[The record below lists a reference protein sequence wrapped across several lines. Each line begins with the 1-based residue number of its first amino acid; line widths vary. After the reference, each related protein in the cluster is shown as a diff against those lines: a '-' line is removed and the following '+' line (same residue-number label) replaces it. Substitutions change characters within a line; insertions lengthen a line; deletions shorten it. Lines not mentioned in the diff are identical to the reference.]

1 MKAKYRNRGI
11 EAAMLIEGFN
21 AAIKAGFKDVESS
34 WILEDNVMM
43 RRLLETFGGV
53 PYKTY
58 RLYDQG
64 I

>member
-1 MKAKYRNRGI
+1 MKEKFRNRGI
-11 EAAMLIEGFN
+11 EAVMLAEGMK
-21 AAIKAGFKDVESS
+21 AALKVGFKDVESS

-58 RLYDQG
+58 RLYEREV
-64 I
+64 